1 MKESLFKKYYYKF
14 IFNFTGT
21 KKRFTTIY
29 EKNFWSSEESV
40 SGPGSDLE
48 STLTIRSVLPDILKK
63 YDVKSFLDLPCGDF
77 HWMKL
82 IDLKGVNYIGGDIVK
97 KLIQN
102 NILKYGNVPE
112 CKFEVLDLINDT
124 LPDVDMIMVRDCFI
138 HLSNDLIL
146 KSLKNL
152 KRTKIKYL
160 LTNSHPDMEINKN
173 IKTGTWRRIDLGKEP
188 FNLSNPIEIWEEKEH
203 YNVKEGRKII
213 SLYKIDQM

>member
-40 SGPGSDLE
+40 SGPGSDLD
-48 STLTIRSVLPDILKK
+48 STITIRRVLPDILKK

-102 NILKYGNVPE
+102 NILKYGNAPE
-112 CKFEVLDLINDT
+112 CKFEVLDLINDR

-173 IKTGTWRRIDLGKEP
+173 IKTGTWRRVALEKEP

-213 SLYKIDQM
+213 SLYKIEQM